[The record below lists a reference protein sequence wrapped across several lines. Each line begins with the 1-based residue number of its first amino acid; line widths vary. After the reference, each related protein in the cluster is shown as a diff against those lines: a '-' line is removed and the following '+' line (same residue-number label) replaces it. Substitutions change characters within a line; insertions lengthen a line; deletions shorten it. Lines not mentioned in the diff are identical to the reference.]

1 MTNLFLREPKSFI
14 PERKAPLFLGE
25 LPAGLRGG

>member
-1 MTNLFLREPKSFI
+1 MTNLFPCEPKSFI
-14 PERKAPLFLGE
+14 PERKPLFLGE